1 MSSDF
6 LSSIENMIPGNCLT
20 QADEIVDKSN
30 SSSGAL
36 GCSGV
41 ERLPT
46 AGVSVTLGLDWESKL
61 FELQDVN
68 KRQSISE
75 ANLR

>member
-6 LSSIENMIPGNCLT
+6 SSSIDNLIPGNCLT

-30 SSSGAL
+30 SSAGAL

-41 ERLPT
+41 ERFPA
-46 AGVSVTLGLDWESKL
+46 AGVSVTLGRDWESKL
-61 FELQDVN
+61 LELQDVN